1 MVLLAL
7 ACAGVLIATAPLALA
22 FQDPT
27 RTRQAVYGICLIV
40 SAVLLVIAVLALL
53 GIARTPSTAVL
64 PLGIPWLGAR
74 FRLDALSAFFLA
86 VVALGA
92 VAASLFA
99 LCLLYTSPS
108 PRDGLLSRMPS
119 SA

>member
-40 SAVLLVIAVLALL
+40 SAVLLVIAVVALL
-53 GIARTPSTAVL
+53 GIDRTPSNAIL

-92 VAASLFA
+92 AAASLFA
-99 LCLLYTSPS
+99 VGYSRHEPPS
-108 PRDGLLSRMPS
+108 RRGVR
-119 SA
+119 